1 MEILFLGTGASEG
14 IPALFCHCRICE
26 NARKKKEKEQRT
38 RCQAVINGE
47 LLLDFGPDTYAH
59 YLRYDFPLP
68 DIRTLLVTHSHTDH
82 FYATD
87 LGMRREGL
95 AHPDPGVLDIYGD
108 QTVGEQFK
116 REFLNNKRVLA
127 CNHFH
132 EAVPFKAISNHKYEI
147 IPLQANHDK
156 SELCLFYSIQEKES
170 GKAVL
175 YAHDTGLFPKVTW
188 DFLMRYPV
196 EYNLVSLDCNSM
208 LGRDGKNHMGL
219 ADDLEVLAR
228 LREIGRVTEN
238 TSIVLNHFSHNSQV
252 THAEMVKA
260 VQAMGFIVAYDGLCC
275 KM

>member
-14 IPALFCHCRICE
+14 IPALFCHCRVCE
-26 NARKKKEKEQRT
+26 NAQKKKEKEQRT

-59 YLRYDFPLP
+59 YLQYDFPLP

-108 QTVGEQFK
+108 RTVGEQFK
-116 REFLNNKRVLA
+116 REFLNNKRVLD

-132 EAVPFKAISNHKYEI
+132 ETVPFKTISHHKYKI

-156 SELCLFYSIQEKES
+156 NELCLFFSSKI
-170 GKAVL
+170 
-175 YAHDTGLFPKVTW
+175 KV
-188 DFLMRYPV
+188 F
-196 EYNLVSLDCNSM
+196 
-208 LGRDGKNHMGL
+208 
-219 ADDLEVLAR
+219 
-228 LREIGRVTEN
+228 
-238 TSIVLNHFSHNSQV
+238 
-252 THAEMVKA
+252 
-260 VQAMGFIVAYDGLCC
+260 
-275 KM
+275 